1 MGVVVIV
8 VVVVVVEDTGQV
20 EEDVMTFQFSATVY
34 SISDKRSGNACAG
47 NRD

>member
-1 MGVVVIV
+1 MGVIVI

-20 EEDVMTFQFSATVY
+20 EEDVMTFQFLATVY